1 MSNSDTDDEGGTRP
15 TSGKFSQLESD
26 YIVNSVHKYV
36 HDNNFNLS
44 EIIDGIRE
52 GNRMESGRLHYLWQ
66 QLAREMPSRSAKAI
80 YQHAHRRLLKDVITP
95 WNDDEKAQLVLLV
108 EQKGK
113 NWSAISKVLNKL
125 GDDCKHMYARCLGRK
140 RSGKFSPH
148 EDVDL
153 IQAIQQEMNL
163 PLDMPLCDYPNKG
176 IRWVNVAKRLGDDR
190 HNLDYLRRW
199 ATIKSK
205 CGDGQKTLLTEQQ
218 YIENF
223 SIDVLGRAK
232 RHRVST
238 QENTI
243 RINLMLDYLSD
254 PTRGFSHESQVKFAE
269 IDRIYSFPYGY
280 SSHKFKGMSSDC
292 PRFSH
297 FQEQVAWIREKFC
310 AKEQMD
316 ASSFHQETV

>member
-1 MSNSDTDDEGGTRP
+1 MDLDTDDEGEARP
-15 TSGKFSQLESD
+15 TSGKFSQLESN
-26 YIVNSVHKYV
+26 YIVNSVHKFV
-36 HDNNFNLS
+36 NDNNFNLN
-44 EIIDGIRE
+44 EIIEGIRE

-66 QLAREMPSRSAKAI
+66 QLAREMTSRSAKAI

-95 WNDDEKAQLVLLV
+95 WNDDEKAQLVQLV

-113 NWSAISKVLNKL
+113 NWSAISKALNKL

-140 RSGKFSPH
+140 RSGKFTPH

-163 PLDMPLCDYPNKG
+163 PLDMPLCDYPSKG

-205 CGDGQKTLLTEQQ
+205 CGDGRKTLLTEQQ
-218 YIENF
+218 YIENLNTN
-223 SIDVLGRAK
+223 IDVLGSTK
-232 RHRVST
+232 RHRVTT

-254 PTRGFSHESQVKFAE
+254 PTRGFSHESQVKWAD
-269 IDRIYSFPYGY
+269 IDRAFSFPYGSL
-280 SSHKFKGMSSDC
+280 SSTH
-292 PRFSH
+292 H
-297 FQEQVAWIREKFC
+297 FC
-310 AKEQMD
+310 
-316 ASSFHQETV
+316 HPHTH